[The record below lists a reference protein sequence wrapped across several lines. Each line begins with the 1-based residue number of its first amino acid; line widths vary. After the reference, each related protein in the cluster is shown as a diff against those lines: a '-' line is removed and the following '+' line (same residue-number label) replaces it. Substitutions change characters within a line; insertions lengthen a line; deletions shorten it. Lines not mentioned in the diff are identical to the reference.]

1 MVKNVYFDNAA
12 TTPIRTEVVDV
23 MHNVLKNTFGN
34 PSSTHAFGRSAK
46 TQIETAR
53 KSIAKHFNA
62 HPQEII
68 FTSGGTESDNMLVRC
83 AVQDLDI
90 ETVITSKIEHHA
102 ILHAVEFLTERKL
115 ATVLYVKTDA
125 DGAVDYTDLAH
136 LLAADDSRKL
146 VSLMHINN
154 EIGTILDLER
164 VSNLCKTHDAL
175 FHTDAVQGVGH
186 YAIDLEQIA
195 VDFLSAAAHKFH
207 GPKGVGFSFVRKNSG
222 LQPFILGGSQE
233 RGLRAGT
240 ESVHN
245 IVGMA
250 KALEIAYAKLEE
262 EQQYLKELKAH
273 AIKQLTNAF
282 PDIHFN
288 GCCSDMERSTFTLV
302 NVALP
307 ISEEKASLLNF
318 HLDLNGIA
326 CSKGSACQSGS
337 AKGSHVLEEVVPVAL
352 KNWPSI
358 RFSFSVFNT
367 QDEIDYLVKTLATFA
382 KE

>member
-12 TTPIRTEVVDV
+12 TTPIRAEVVDV
-23 MHNVLKNTFGN
+23 MHEVLKDNFGN

-83 AVQDLDI
+83 AVQDLGV

-102 ILHAVEFLTERKL
+102 ILHAVEYLAERKL

-136 LLAADDSRKL
+136 LLAADNSKKL

-250 KALEIAYAKLEE
+250 KALEIAYAKLED
-262 EQQYLKELKAH
+262 EQQYLKELKAQ
-273 AIKQLTNAF
+273 AIKQLTDAF

-367 QDEIDYLVKTLATFA
+367 QDEVDYLVKTLATFA
-382 KE
+382 EE

>member
-12 TTPIRTEVVDV
+12 TTPIRAEVVDV
-23 MHNVLKNTFGN
+23 MHEVLKDNFGN

-46 TQIETAR
+46 TKIETAR

-83 AVQDLDI
+83 AVQDLGV

-102 ILHAVEFLTERKL
+102 ILHVVEYLAERKL
-115 ATVLYVKTDA
+115 ATILYVKTDA
-125 DGAVDYTDLAH
+125 EGAVDYTDLAH
-136 LLAADDSRKL
+136 LLAADDSKKL

-207 GPKGVGFSFVRKNSG
+207 GPKGIGFSFVRKNSG

-262 EQQYLKELKAH
+262 EQQCLKELKAH
-273 AIKQLTNAF
+273 AIKQLTDAF

-367 QDEIDYLVKTLATFA
+367 QDEVDYLVKTLATFA